1 MSSFIMIP
9 ISISFGILIRSVSS
23 NYYRWNRFAI
33 EQDEFSFVTSSV
45 GQCYNDERMSTGIL
59 QFMTSLAALVMTFV
73 VYRKFEKQVIHNE
86 PVQKFLINESRQ
98 IFVALAVHGSINVAI
113 VSLVVLV
120 NQSLQADLVRPY
132 VIFMVFPYL
141 WFIVVRSLRLD
152 NVSLTYDSEH
162 SIMSIDVT
170 GNDIES
176 DLSSVTMEDV
186 GNSNCQI
193 LTSVNI
199 MKLNVLV
206 GAEDISSDCSLIS

>member
-1 MSSFIMIP
+1 MIP

>member
-1 MSSFIMIP
+1 MIP

-33 EQDEFSFVTSSV
+33 EQDEYSFVTSSV
-45 GQCYNDERMSTGIL
+45 GQCYNDERVSTGIL

-73 VYRKFEKQVIHNE
+73 VYRKFEKQVINNK
-86 PVQKFLINESRQ
+86 PVQKFLINESKQ

-113 VSLVVLV
+113 VSLSALV
-120 NQSLQADLVRPY
+120 DQSLQADLVRPY

-141 WFIVVRSLRLD
+141 WFIVVRSLRSD
-152 NVSLTYDSEH
+152 NASLTDDSEH

-176 DLSSVTMEDV
+176 DLSSVTIEGV
-186 GNSNCQI
+186 GDSTCQT
-193 LTSVNI
+193 LTSVNV

-206 GAEDISSDCSLIS
+206 GAEDVSSDCSLIS

>member
-1 MSSFIMIP
+1 MIP

-45 GQCYNDERMSTGIL
+45 GQCYNDERVSTGIL
-59 QFMTSLAALVMTFV
+59 QFVTSLAALVMTFV
-73 VYRKFEKQVIHNE
+73 VYRKFEKQVVDNE

-120 NQSLQADLVRPY
+120 NQSLQADLARPY
-132 VIFMVFPYL
+132 VIFVVFPYL
-141 WFIVVRSLRLD
+141 WFIVVRSLRSD
-152 NVSLTYDSEH
+152 NVSLTDDSEH
-162 SIMSIDVT
+162 SVMSIDVT

-176 DLSSVTMEDV
+176 DLSSVTIEDV
-186 GNSNCQI
+186 GDSTCQI

>member
-73 VYRKFEKQVIHNE
+73 VYRKFEKQVVDNE

>member
-1 MSSFIMIP
+1 MIP

-176 DLSSVTMEDV
+176 DLSSVTIEDV
-186 GNSNCQI
+186 GDSTCQI
-193 LTSVNI
+193 LTSVNV

-206 GAEDISSDCSLIS
+206 GAEDTSSDCSLIS